1 MLVRDIMTTAVVTAT
16 ADTSFQEL
24 VELML
29 HHGVSGIPVVDGDG
43 RPVGIVTEADLI
55 AKEAYQ
61 SHRDRPADPLLGQ
74 TENTWAAKS
83 RGVRAADVMTS
94 PVRTVRP
101 DDPVRLT
108 AARMIATGVNRFPV
122 VHGDGR
128 LVGIVSRDDVLR
140 ILHHADEEMQPS

>member
-24 VELML
+24 VQLML
-29 HHGVSGIPVVDGDG
+29 HHGVSGIPVVGGDG
-43 RPVGIVTEADLI
+43 RPVGIVTEADLL
-55 AKEAYQ
+55 AKEAYR

-83 RGVRAADVMTS
+83 RGLRAADLMTA

-122 VHGDGR
+122 VDGDGR

-140 ILHHADEEMQPS
+140 ILHDDSEEMQRS